1 MSKAVGQDAAVPGD
15 LCEVSCVH
23 PEAVAQA
30 RAALPDKAHVA
41 AATSFLKLLGDPTRL
56 KLLSAL
62 SATELCVC
70 DLAAVVG
77 LSESAVS
84 HQLRLLRTGRLVA
97 FRKAG
102 RVVYYRLA
110 DEHVTTLLRSALEHA
125 RE

>member
-1 MSKAVGQDAAVPGD
+1 MTVLDSKPTEANEV
-15 LCEVSCVH
+15 CEVNCVH

-30 RAALPDKAHVA
+30 RAALPGEAHTA
-41 AATSFLKLLGDPTRL
+41 AATTFLKLLGDPTRL
-56 KLLSAL
+56 NLLSAL
-62 SATELCVC
+62 SRTELCVC

-97 FRKAG
+97 FRKEG

-110 DEHVTTLLRSALEHA
+110 DEHVTTLIRSALDHA

>member
-1 MSKAVGQDAAVPGD
+1 MPGD

-30 RAALPDKAHVA
+30 RAALPDEAHVA